1 MPYDLA
7 IVGLGPSSAAMAI
20 TYKRLNPNKS
30 VCILEKYPIA
40 LRKLS
45 STGNGKGNFTN
56 DNLSPLIYDNSEF
69 VSEVFGDY
77 PKEKLLSFIE
87 SLNLKYFKDEEG
99 RYYPLSLSA
108 KTISHALLR
117 ELAMLDVEIFYEYF
131 VEKVYKNEEG
141 RFIIETINDTISGWS
156 LALATGSI
164 NYQSL
169 GGDGNMF
176 LSCKDFGHTV
186 TKIVQSNIYIKVK
199 EKDITK
205 RLSGLRFNARV
216 YLINDGE
223 EYYHEDGELLFKDN
237 ALSGIVTLNVSNRL
251 ARLYKKGLDS
261 NPEIVIDFLKDQDT
275 EEIVNYIFNSKN
287 VYESLYNIVH
297 PELAKLI
304 YERYGKNNK
313 EIVQN
318 LFSMKFTVSGLG
330 DLENAQATSGG
341 IPTTELNSTLESKI
355 VKNLYILG
363 DLVDTDA
370 PSGGFNLSFAFL
382 SGIKAGESCE

>member
-1 MPYDLA
+1 MLYDLA

-30 VCILEKYPIA
+30 VCIFEKYPIA

-69 VSEVFGDY
+69 VQEVFGDN
-77 PKEKLLSFIE
+77 PKELLLSFID
-87 SLNLKYFKDEEG
+87 SLGLKYFKDEEG

-117 ELAMLDVEIFYEYF
+117 ELSKLDVEIFYETF
-131 VEKVYKNEEG
+131 VEKVFKNEDG
-141 RFIIETINDTISGWS
+141 CFVIETINDTFTSRS
-156 LALATGSI
+156 VALATGSI

-176 LSCKDFGHTV
+176 VSLKDFGHTV
-186 TKIVQSNIYIKVK
+186 TKLVQSNIYIKVK
-199 EKDITK
+199 EKAITK

-237 ALSGIVTLNVSNRL
+237 ALSGIVTFNVSNRL
-251 ARLYKKGLDS
+251 SRLYKKGLDS
-261 NPEIVIDFLKDQDT
+261 NPMIVIDFLKDQDT

-304 YERYGKNNK
+304 YDISKDNK
-313 EIVQN
+313 EIVKN
-318 LFSMKFTVSGLG
+318 LFSMTFTVSGLG
-330 DLENAQATSGG
+330 DIENAQATSGG
-341 IPTTELNSTLESKI
+341 IKTTELKDTLESRL
-355 VKNLYILG
+355 VDNLFVLG

-382 SGIKAGESCE
+382 SGIKAGMSLE

>member
-1 MPYDLA
+1 MLYDLA

-30 VCILEKYPIA
+30 VCIFEKYPIA

-69 VSEVFGDY
+69 VSEVFGDN
-77 PKEKLLSFIE
+77 PKELLFSFID
-87 SLNLKYFKDEEG
+87 SLGLKYFKDEEG

-117 ELAMLDVEIFYEYF
+117 ELSELGVEIFYDTF
-131 VEKVYKNEEG
+131 VEKVFKNEDG
-141 RFIIETINDTISGWS
+141 CFVIETINDTFLSRS
-156 LALATGSI
+156 VALATGSI

-176 LSCKDFGHTV
+176 VSLKDFGHTV
-186 TKIVQSNIYIKVK
+186 TKLVQSNIYIKVK
-199 EKDITK
+199 EKAITK

-237 ALSGIVTLNVSNRL
+237 ALSGIVTFNVSNRL
-251 ARLYKKGLDS
+251 SRLYKKGLDS
-261 NPEIVIDFLKDQDT
+261 NPMIVIDFLKDQDT

-287 VYESLYNIVH
+287 IYESLYNIVH

-304 YERYGKNNK
+304 YDISKDNK
-313 EIVQN
+313 EIVKN
-318 LFSMKFTVSGLG
+318 LFSMTFTVSGLG
-330 DLENAQATSGG
+330 DIENAQATSGG
-341 IPTTELNSTLESKI
+341 IKTTELKDTLESRL
-355 VKNLYILG
+355 VDNLYILG

-382 SGIKAGESCE
+382 SGIKAGMSLE

>member
-1 MPYDLA
+1 MLYDLA

-30 VCILEKYPIA
+30 VCIFEKYPIA

-69 VSEVFGDY
+69 VQEVFGDN
-77 PKEKLLSFIE
+77 PKELLLSFID
-87 SLNLKYFKDEEG
+87 SLGLKYFKDEEG

-117 ELAMLDVEIFYEYF
+117 ELSKLGVEIFYETF
-131 VEKVYKNEEG
+131 VEKVFKNEDG
-141 RFIIETINDTISGWS
+141 CFVIETINDTFTSRS
-156 LALATGSI
+156 VALATGSI

-176 LSCKDFGHTV
+176 VSLKDFGHTV
-186 TKIVQSNIYIKVK
+186 TKLVQSNIYIKVK
-199 EKDITK
+199 EKAITK

-237 ALSGIVTLNVSNRL
+237 ALSGIVTFNVSNRL
-251 ARLYKKGLDS
+251 SRLYKKGLDS
-261 NPEIVIDFLKDQDT
+261 NPMIVIDFLKDQDT

-304 YERYGKNNK
+304 YDISKDNK
-313 EIVQN
+313 EIVKN
-318 LFSMKFTVSGLG
+318 LFSMTFTVSGLG
-330 DLENAQATSGG
+330 DIENAQATSGG
-341 IPTTELNSTLESKI
+341 IKTTELKDTLESRL
-355 VKNLYILG
+355 VDNLFVLG

-382 SGIKAGESCE
+382 SGIKAGMSLE

>member
-20 TYKRLNPNKS
+20 TYKRLNPNKK
-30 VCILEKYPIA
+30 VCIFEKYPVA

-69 VSEVFGDY
+69 VSQVFGEN
-77 PKEKLLSFIE
+77 PKEKLLLFID
-87 SLNLKYFKDEEG
+87 SLGLKYFKDEEG
-99 RYYPLSLSA
+99 RFYPLSLSA
-108 KTISHALLR
+108 KTITHALLR
-117 ELAMLDVEIFYEYF
+117 ELSSLYVDIEYEAF
-131 VEKVYKNEEG
+131 VEKVYKNEDG
-141 RFIIETINDTISGWS
+141 LFVLNTVNGSYTAKSV
-156 LALATGSI
+156 ALATGSI

-176 LSCKDFGHTV
+176 VSLKDFGHTV
-186 TKIVQSNIYIKVK
+186 TKLVQSNIYIKVN
-199 EKDITK
+199 EKAITK

-237 ALSGIVTLNVSNRL
+237 ALSGIVTFNVSNRL
-251 ARLYKKGLDS
+251 ARLYKKGLDC

-297 PELAKLI
+297 PELAKVI
-304 YERYGKNNK
+304 CDNYGHSNK

-318 LFSMKFTVSGLG
+318 LFSMRFTVAGLG
-330 DLENAQATSGG
+330 DIENAQATSGG
-341 IPTTELNSTLESKI
+341 IPTTELKDTMESKI
-355 VKNLYILG
+355 VDNLYVLG

-382 SGIKAGESCE
+382 SGIKAGESLE

>member
-1 MPYDLA
+1 MLYDLA

-30 VCILEKYPIA
+30 VCIFEKYPIA

-69 VSEVFGDY
+69 VQEVFGEN
-77 PKEKLLSFIE
+77 PKELLLSFID
-87 SLNLKYFKDEEG
+87 SLGLKYFKDEEG

-117 ELAMLDVEIFYEYF
+117 ELSKLGVEIFYETF
-131 VEKVYKNEEG
+131 VEKVFKNEDG
-141 RFIIETINDTISGWS
+141 YFVIETINDTFTSRS
-156 LALATGSI
+156 VALATGSI

-176 LSCKDFGHTV
+176 VSLKDFGHTV
-186 TKIVQSNIYIKVK
+186 TKLVQSNIYIKVK
-199 EKDITK
+199 EKAITK

-237 ALSGIVTLNVSNRL
+237 ALSGIVTFNVSNRL
-251 ARLYKKGLDS
+251 SRLYKKGLDS
-261 NPEIVIDFLKDQDT
+261 NPMIVIDFLKDQDT

-304 YERYGKNNK
+304 YDISKDNK
-313 EIVQN
+313 EIVKN
-318 LFSMKFTVSGLG
+318 LFSMTFTVSGLG
-330 DLENAQATSGG
+330 DIENAQATSGG
-341 IPTTELNSTLESKI
+341 IKTTELKDTLESRL
-355 VKNLYILG
+355 VDNLFVLG

-382 SGIKAGESCE
+382 SGIKAGMSLE